1 MSNLKNENEKQGEM
15 SIKSVRFSQIEEK
28 ATGSASSSIDLLKDV
43 PLTITAELGRTK
55 MMVKDIL
62 KLGAGSVIELEKEAG
77 DPVDILVNNKL
88 IAKGEVVEVDG
99 NFGVRI
105 TEVMNR

>member
-1 MSNLKNENEKQGEM
+1 MKSEHEKTNEEKM

-28 ATGSASSSIDLLKDV
+28 GTGASPSSIDLLKDV
-43 PLTITAELGRTK
+43 PLTVTAELGRTK

-62 KLGAGSVIELEKEAG
+62 KLGVGSVIELEKEAG
-77 DPVDILVNNKL
+77 ELVDILVNNKL

-105 TEVMNR
+105 VEVMNK

>member
-1 MSNLKNENEKQGEM
+1 MKENEEKQHA
-15 SIKSVRFSQIEEK
+15 IKSVKFSEISEK
-28 ATGSASSSIDLLKDV
+28 QSTHVPSSIELLKDV
-43 PLTITAELGRTK
+43 PLTVTAELGRTK

-62 KLGAGSVIELEKEAG
+62 KFGVGSVIELEKEAG
-77 DPVDILVNNKL
+77 EPVDILVNSKL

-105 TEVMNR
+105 IEVISR

>member
-1 MSNLKNENEKQGEM
+1 M

-28 ATGSASSSIDLLKDV
+28 ATGNAPSSIDLLKDV
-43 PLTITAELGRTK
+43 PLTVTAELGRTK

>member
-1 MSNLKNENEKQGEM
+1 MKNEDEKNSQEKA
-15 SIKSVRFSQIEEK
+15 SVKSVRFSQIEERSSV
-28 ATGSASSSIDLLKDV
+28 GASSSIELLKDV
-43 PLTITAELGRTK
+43 PLTVTAELGRAK

-62 KLGAGSVIELEKEAG
+62 KLGVGSVVELEKEAG
-77 DPVDILVNNKL
+77 EPVDILVNNKL

-105 TEVMNR
+105 TEVVNK